1 MIAKADRK
9 GAIVSDFLPSSRI
22 LLSPIT
28 SPRHVAYTGV
38 KARTHRFFVAVA
50 VSVSGSV
57 AATAPLNAERLVLF
71 CQFTTIIEQGPRTFS
86 QSLSLFFSVSLTTHL
101 SLSLSVYLFVFA
113 LSLICLY
120 LCRSVCLFP
129 FAVVVLSVVFVCLYV
144 YLSLRHVHLFSGLWA
159 IWAYDQTI

>member
-1 MIAKADRK
+1 MWHIPA
-9 GAIVSDFLPSSRI
+9 S
-22 LLSPIT
+22 
-28 SPRHVAYTGV
+28 
-38 KARTHRFFVAVA
+38 KARTHRFVVVAVA

-71 CQFTTIIEQGPRTFS
+71 CQFTTIVEQGPRTFS

-101 SLSLSVYLFVFA
+101 SLSVCLFVFA

-129 FAVVVLSVVFVCLYV
+129 FAVVVLSVVFVSNLYV
-144 YLSLRHVHLFSGLWA
+144 YLSLQHVHLFSGLWA